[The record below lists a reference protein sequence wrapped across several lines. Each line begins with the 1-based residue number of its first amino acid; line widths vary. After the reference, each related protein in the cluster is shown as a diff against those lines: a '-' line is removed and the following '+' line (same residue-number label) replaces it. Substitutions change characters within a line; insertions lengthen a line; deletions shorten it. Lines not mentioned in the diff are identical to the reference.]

1 MRTHVQGEV
10 ALAPPAAGAGAVER
24 CWGSLQVW
32 SLGVMLYL
40 LVYPT
45 EPPFMWDTTGQKQ
58 IKYKPSEDP
67 IQD

>member
-1 MRTHVQGEV
+1 MPV
-10 ALAPPAAGAGAVER
+10 ACFSLAAE
-24 CWGSLQVW
+24 LQVW